1 MRGGALGPVR
11 LRLLVI
17 NPDSSVSQQCHEA
30 FSGSDVDILTA
41 TNEIKGLE
49 LFLHS
54 RPQIVILDITGLPGS
69 GVDALSRMLAVDPAV
84 SVILLADQYS
94 TSAAMNAIRLGA
106 TDFLTKPVEVTKL
119 QSRVFELIS
128 DAAHRREALSL
139 ERELIENYQFE
150 GIIGRSPVM
159 LDVFSRIRRVAPHFR
174 VLLIH
179 GETGSGKELVARA
192 IHNCSPRAKKP
203 FVACNCSALVDT
215 LLETEL
221 FGYVKGAFTGADRDK
236 PGLFEYANGGTVFLD
251 EIGEMPFGAQ
261 AKLLRVLQNAEIQR
275 VGSPRVYAVDT
286 RVIAATNRNLRTMVA
301 QGRFRED
308 LYYRLAV
315 AEINLPSLSRRMEDL
330 PLLQRYFIEKYAR
343 EYNKDVHGLTR
354 RAQSRLSAYPWPG
367 NVRELENAIANACML
382 LEGTTIDVKDLP
394 DSIMN
399 AAITE
404 ISNNVVPLTMEKVQE
419 KYLLDVLAHTG
430 GNKAKA
436 AEILDISRETVYS
449 ILARIA
455 QRSAGTPRSE
465 AQQPSSDIKLSI
477 PKIDNNK
484 LRKL

>member
-17 NPDSSVSQQCHEA
+17 NPDSNNSQQYHKA
-30 FSGSDVDILTA
+30 FSDSDIDILMA
-41 TNEIKGLE
+41 ANEIEGLE
-49 LFLHS
+49 LFLRS
-54 RPQIVILDITGLPGS
+54 QPQIVILDITGLSGG
-69 GVDALSRMLAVDPAV
+69 GVDTLGRMLAVDPGV
-84 SVILLADQYS
+84 SVIFLADQYS
-94 TSAAMNAIRLGA
+94 SSAAMNAIRLGA
-106 TDFLTKPVEVTKL
+106 TDFFTKPVEIAKL
-119 QSRVFELIS
+119 QSRVLELLS
-128 DAAHRREALSL
+128 DAVHRREALSL
-139 ERELIENYQFE
+139 ERELIENYRFE
-150 GIIGRSPVM
+150 GIIGRSPAM

-174 VLLIH
+174 VLLIQ

-192 IHNCSPRAKKP
+192 IHSHSRSAKKP

-221 FGYVKGAFTGADRDK
+221 FGYVKGAFTGADHDK

-275 VGSPRVYAVDT
+275 VGSPRVYTVDT

-315 AEINLPSLSRRMEDL
+315 AEIHLPPLSRRMEDL

-354 RAQSRLSAYPWPG
+354 RAQARLAAYPWPG
-367 NVRELENAIANACML
+367 NVRELENAIANACMM

-399 AAITE
+399 ASITE
-404 ISNNVVPLTMEKVQE
+404 ISNSVVPLTMEKVQE
-419 KYLLDVLAHTG
+419 KYLLDVLAYTG

-455 QRSAGTPRSE
+455 QRSTGSSSSE
-465 AQQPSSDIKLSI
+465 ARQPSGDKKLSI
-477 PKIDNNK
+477 SKIDSNR